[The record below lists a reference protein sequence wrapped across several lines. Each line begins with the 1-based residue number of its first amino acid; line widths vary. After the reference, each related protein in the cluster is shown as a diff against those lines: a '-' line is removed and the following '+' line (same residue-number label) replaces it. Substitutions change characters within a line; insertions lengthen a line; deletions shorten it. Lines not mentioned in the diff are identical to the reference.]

1 MTRIHSYLEALM
13 LVDDKPL
20 SLTDGQVLF
29 REGEPGQ
36 HMYIVRSGK
45 LELRSGRRVLE
56 AVGPGGLV
64 GEMALI
70 DPAPRSATAVAR
82 GACVVAAVDANTFDQ
97 LVQRVPRLALEVMR
111 IMTRRLRRTTPL
123 ATSRRPKP
131 RSRPKAKPTPKSR
144 GRAKGRAPS

>member
-13 LVDDKPL
+13 LVDDRPL
-20 SLTDGQVLF
+20 LLADGQVLF

-45 LELRSGRRVLE
+45 LELRVGGRKLE

-82 GACVVAAVDANTFDQ
+82 GQSSVAAVDADTFGE

-111 IMTRRLRRTTPL
+111 IMTRRLRRTTSLPPRTRSK
-123 ATSRRPKP
+123 ARPRARTARR
-131 RSRPKAKPTPKSR
+131 TPGKR
-144 GRAKGRAPS
+144 

>member
-13 LVDDKPL
+13 LVDDRPL
-20 SLTDGQVLF
+20 LLADGQVLF

-36 HMYIVRSGK
+36 HMYIVRSGT
-45 LELRSGRRVLE
+45 LELHVGGRKLE

-82 GACVVAAVDANTFDQ
+82 GQSSVAAVDADTFDE

-111 IMTRRLRRTTPL
+111 IMTRRLRRTTSLPPRPRGK
-123 ATSRRPKP
+123 ARPRARTARR
-131 RSRPKAKPTPKSR
+131 TPGK
-144 GRAKGRAPS
+144 K

>member
-13 LVDDKPL
+13 LVDDRPL
-20 SLTDGQVLF
+20 SLADGQVLF

-36 HMYIVRSGK
+36 HMYIVKSGR
-45 LELRSGRRVLE
+45 LELRAGGRKLE

-82 GACVVAAVDANTFDQ
+82 GQSSVAAVDAATFDQ

-111 IMTRRLRRTTPL
+111 IMTRRLRRTTTPP
-123 ATSRRPKP
+123 RRKAAKVAKP
-131 RSRPKAKPTPKSR
+131 RLTRKRK
-144 GRAKGRAPS
+144 

>member
-13 LVDDKPL
+13 LVDDRPL
-20 SLTDGQVLF
+20 ALANGQVLF

-45 LELRSGRRVLE
+45 LELHAGGRKLE

-82 GACVVAAVDANTFDQ
+82 GSCSVAAVDADTFDQ

-111 IMTRRLRRTTPL
+111 IMTRRLRRTTSLP
-123 ATSRRPKP
+123 ARSGRKASPRRPAHRDQAAKST
-131 RSRPKAKPTPKSR
+131 RSHKAGK
-144 GRAKGRAPS
+144 

>member
-20 SLTDGQVLF
+20 VLADGQVLF

-36 HMYIVRSGK
+36 HMYIVKSGR
-45 LELRSGRRVLE
+45 LELRTGGRRLE
-56 AVGPGGLV
+56 TVGPGGLL

-82 GACVVAAVDANTFDQ
+82 GSCSVAAVDAHTFDQ

-111 IMTRRLRRTTPL
+111 IMTRRLRRTTRLP
-123 ATSRRPKP
+123 ARSSSRPPARGPAP
-131 RSRPKAKPTPKSR
+131 RPKAPKAP
-144 GRAKGRAPS
+144 RARKGAK

>member
-13 LVDDKPL
+13 LVDDRPL
-20 SLTDGQVLF
+20 SLSDGEVLF
-29 REGEPGQ
+29 REGEPGA

-45 LELRSGRRVLE
+45 LELRAGGRRLE

-82 GACVVAAVDANTFDQ
+82 GASSVAAIDAGTFDQ

-111 IMTRRLRRTTPL
+111 IMTRRLRRTTRLP
-123 ATSRRPKP
+123 ARSSSPSRPRSPAL
-131 RSRPKAKPTPKSR
+131 RSRPTQGARTPK
-144 GRAKGRAPS
+144 GKK